1 MADQRRTTHREGDEM
16 SRPNKRASEST
27 AAGFVNVQHGA
38 CIIRGTRYAVRRLT
52 DVTKLNERIPLELA
66 LKSAAKLTVG
76 RAVESLSGED
86 LTELGEVVSRIA
98 TLVLVAPDEI
108 SQALTE
114 IEAMVVAQV
123 FVVMHLPTKGQIQ

>member
-1 MADQRRTTHREGDEM
+1 M

-27 AAGFVNVQHGA
+27 AAGLVNVQHCA

-66 LKSAAKLTVG
+66 LKRAAKLTVTRDAG
-76 RAVESLSGED
+76 DLSGED
-86 LTELGEVVSRIA
+86 LTELGEVVSLIA

-108 SQALTE
+108 RQALTE
-114 IEAMVVAQV
+114 VEAMAVAQV
-123 FVVMHLPTKGQIQ
+123 FIVLHLPTKGQIQ